1 MSRSG
6 FLGEFGSHSEA
17 ACELL
22 WPGSELVPCRD
33 AADVV
38 KRIERGL
45 VDTGAL
51 PIENT
56 LAGHVT
62 ATDDAILSAPALH
75 IVSEAV
81 VAIHHCIMAP
91 AGATLAGLRSV
102 SGHPIALAQCN
113 DFFERN
119 PHLEQKIALDS
130 GTAAREVA
138 SAKDR
143 TQGALASQRAAQRY
157 SLDVL
162 ASDVEDR
169 TDNQTRFFGIAAET
183 WQQVEGAPAKSTIAI
198 TTDNVSGALLHV
210 LEPIAAE
217 ELSLTRL
224 VARPTG
230 DPWKYRFVL
239 DLAHAAGDAKL
250 DRAVAAV
257 RRVSTTLRL
266 LGTYPSEMRG

>member
-1 MSRSG
+1 MPRAG

-22 WPGSELVPCRD
+22 WPGAELVPCRD

-38 KRIERGL
+38 KRIVRDE
-45 VDTGAL
+45 VQTGAL

-62 ATDDAILSAPALH
+62 ATDDALLAAPALH
-75 IVSEAV
+75 IVSETV
-81 VAIHHCIMAP
+81 VAIHHCVMAP

-113 DFFERN
+113 GFFERN
-119 PHLEQKIALDS
+119 AHLEQKVALDS

-138 SAKDR
+138 GAKDR
-143 TQGALASQRAAQRY
+143 THGALASRRAAERY
-157 SLDVL
+157 SLDVV

-169 TDNQTRFFGIAAET
+169 ADNQTRFIGIAAEQ
-183 WQQVEGAPAKSTIAI
+183 WRQVEGTPAKSTIAV
-198 TTDNVSGALLHV
+198 TSANVHGALLKI
-210 LEPIAAE
+210 LEPISAE
-217 ELSLTRL
+217 ELTLTRL

-230 DPWKYRFVL
+230 DPWQYRFVL
-239 DLAHAAGDAKL
+239 DIGHVAGDPKVEKAI
-250 DRAVAAV
+250 AAV

-266 LGTYPSEMRG
+266 LGTYPSG